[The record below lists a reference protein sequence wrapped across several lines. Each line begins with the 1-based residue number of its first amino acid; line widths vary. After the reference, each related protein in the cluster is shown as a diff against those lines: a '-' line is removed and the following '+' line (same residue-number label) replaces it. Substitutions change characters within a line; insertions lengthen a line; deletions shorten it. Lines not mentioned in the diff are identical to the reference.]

1 MRFILGLTLLFSG
14 CAHAVKSGSKRPAA
28 TSAST
33 QIFPV
38 SAPPSAG
45 SDAATAFP
53 ADYEEYYVGMIADY
67 DDPTFAY
74 RPGSLVVQTRPARF
88 RGEGR
93 SEPMPMMFGRGPATT
108 SGQANYH
115 PDPTDTEI
123 ASLVMRSQR
132 AISALTEENER
143 LLNQVQD
150 LQKSPKATPAPL
162 PAARAADN
170 ATAATE
176 RGDDGG
182 RLNLIT
188 PNRDYVIELDPNFF
202 LTPSP
207 TTNNPFVQ
215 LYQPPV
221 AFRELA
227 LVITA
232 AVPGPTPSAVINDE
246 PYSVGDRVE
255 GLTVHR
261 IEPDMVYLR
270 KDAFLLACPVSEKTL
285 KLRLP

>member
-1 MRFILGLTLLFSG
+1 
-14 CAHAVKSGSKRPAA
+14 
-28 TSAST
+28 
-33 QIFPV
+33 
-38 SAPPSAG
+38 
-45 SDAATAFP
+45 
-53 ADYEEYYVGMIADY
+53 
-67 DDPTFAY
+67 
-74 RPGSLVVQTRPARF
+74 LVV
-88 RGEGR
+88 
-93 SEPMPMMFGRGPATT
+93 
-108 SGQANYH
+108 
-115 PDPTDTEI
+115 
-123 ASLVMRSQR
+123 RSQR

-143 LLNQVQD
+143 LLNQVQE
-150 LQKSPKATPAPL
+150 LQRPGKPAPTAL
-162 PAARAADN
+162 PAEKVASS
-170 ATAATE
+170 ATAAAE
-176 RGDDGG
+176 RSEAGD

-202 LTPSP
+202 VTPSP

-227 LVITA
+227 LVISA

>member
-1 MRFILGLTLLFSG
+1 MRFILSLTLLVSG
-14 CAHAVKSGSKRPAA
+14 CAHVVKSGAKQSTATPA
-28 TSAST
+28 TT
-33 QIFPV
+33 QVFPV

-45 SDAATAFP
+45 SDVATAFP

-74 RPGSLVVQTRPARF
+74 RPGSLLVQTRPSRF
-88 RGEGR
+88 RGAGP
-93 SEPMPMMFGRGPATT
+93 SEPMPMMIGRGPATT
-108 SGQANYH
+108 AGQANYH

-123 ASLVMRSQR
+123 AALVVRSQR
-132 AISALTEENER
+132 AVSALTEENER

-150 LQKSPKATPAPL
+150 LQKSTQATPAPL

-176 RGDDGG
+176 RGDDAD

-227 LVITA
+227 LVIAA
-232 AVPGPTPSAVINDE
+232 AVPGPTPSAVINDQ

-261 IEPDMVYLR
+261 IEPDTVYLR

>member
-14 CAHAVKSGSKRPAA
+14 CTHVVKAGAKPSAA
-28 TSAST
+28 TTATT
-33 QIFPV
+33 QVFPV
-38 SAPPSAG
+38 SAPSSAG
-45 SDAATAFP
+45 PDAATALP

-88 RGEGR
+88 RGNAQGEA
-93 SEPMPMMFGRGPATT
+93 MPVMVGQGPVTA
-108 SGQANYH
+108 SRPSNYH

-123 ASLVMRSQR
+123 SALVARSQR

-150 LQKSPKATPAPL
+150 LQKPTKPTPASL
-162 PAARAADN
+162 PAARAADS

-176 RGDDGG
+176 RGDEGG

-188 PNRDYVIELDPNFF
+188 PNPENVIELDPNFF

-221 AFRELA
+221 AFRELS
-227 LVITA
+227 LVISA

-246 PYSVGDRVE
+246 PYSVGDRLE